1 MTVERD
7 QDIAEYQATFVGGAV
22 FINLHDEQAM
32 LLGLA
37 STLSLGQLYELAADA
52 QVAAL
57 NEALLRQRLCY
68 APGGSGGDSKG
79 CAVYQASRCNA
90 YHLSSRV
97 DRPST

>member
-57 NEALLRQRLCY
+57 NEALAGQRLCD
-68 APGGSGGDSKG
+68 APRDSGGDSKS
-79 CAVYQASRCNA
+79 CAVYQARRGNA
-90 YHLSSRV
+90 
-97 DRPST
+97 

>member
-1 MTVERD
+1 MTIERD
-7 QDIAEYQATFVGGAV
+7 QDIAEYQATFVGGTV

-57 NEALLRQRLCY
+57 NEALRGERLCD
-68 APGGSGGDSKG
+68 APGDSGGGSKC
-79 CAVYQASRCNA
+79 CAAYHARRRHASRF
-90 YHLSSRV
+90 SPRV
-97 DRPST
+97 DH